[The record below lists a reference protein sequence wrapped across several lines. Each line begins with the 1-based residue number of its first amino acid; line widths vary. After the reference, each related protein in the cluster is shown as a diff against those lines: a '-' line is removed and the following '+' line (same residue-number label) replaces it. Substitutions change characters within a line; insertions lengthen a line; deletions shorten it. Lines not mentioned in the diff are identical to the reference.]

1 MPLKTPFHAYV
12 VSAYQHYV
20 THKGIHSEYVTVV
33 LLRFGIF
40 RYVCQHSSV
49 LWILRDVRYVLHIVV
64 ADHNLE
70 QTDNSVLYFAISVYK

>member
-1 MPLKTPFHAYV
+1 M
-12 VSAYQHYV
+12 
-20 THKGIHSEYVTVV
+20 TVV

-70 QTDNSVLYFAISVYK
+70 QTGNSVLYFAISVYK